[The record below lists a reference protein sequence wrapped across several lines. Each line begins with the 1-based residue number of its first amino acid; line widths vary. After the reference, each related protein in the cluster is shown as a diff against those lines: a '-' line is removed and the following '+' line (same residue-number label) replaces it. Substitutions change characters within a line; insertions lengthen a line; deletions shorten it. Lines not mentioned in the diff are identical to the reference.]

1 MQDGL
6 LSKNNTSM
14 SNNIY
19 LDFDAFLRSFNQN
32 KDSSFAFLLGAGS
45 SISSGIQSANDCI
58 WEWKKNIFLSN
69 NSDQAKYFQDYRS
82 DIVKKRIQNWLDNQ
96 GEYPELHSAD
106 EYSFYA
112 EKAYPIEGDRIKYFS
127 HIVADKNPYIG
138 YKLLCLLNKANIVR
152 SVWTTNFDGLIER
165 AAHQMNMTPIA
176 VSLDN
181 PERIYRNDSNSELLY
196 VALHGDYKYTK
207 LKNTIK
213 ELDSQNTIFVNAL
226 KRYFVD
232 KNLVI
237 CGYSGRDVSLMQSLK
252 EAFSETGTGR
262 LYWCGYGNGIPI
274 PVIDLINSIKA
285 SGREAFFV
293 PTDGFDKTMI
303 GITSICFDGDVDRQK
318 EIEEI
323 LKSIRSENT
332 FAPFE
337 IKNNSIDKYVKSN
350 VYPIVLPKEVFKFE
364 IEYSTDEKAWET
376 IRNLTKDKDIVAI
389 PFRQKV
395 FALSTLTVI
404 NEVFGSR
411 IKSEITREPISISDI
426 KKIGDFKE
434 LFTKATLYGVSK
446 SRNLN
451 TDLKSKIWSTSPI
464 ETNNDVAVYDAI
476 ECSLSFIDGKD
487 YALLSIKPTIYIV
500 SEQEIT
506 KDMKLA
512 LGKKHLEKLRN
523 KFYDEKII
531 AWENVLFKNYPL
543 IFDIPINS
551 KSDFKI
557 KIGNNRPFS
566 SIHVLDN
573 KFRKYPLNDIDFKR
587 VIWHGIQFMEPQL
600 EFINANTS
608 NIFRDYH
615 PMRGLTNHKPYDF
628 ESNGI
633 LFSEDVKLGIVCP
646 QSYSERFYV
655 FLQGLNTTISVSYN
669 ADYMMDYIGFQ
680 KIYNIP
686 IDIPNVGSDKWV
698 DISLRHN
705 NAVELA
711 RAICQKI
718 DNMHNS
724 YCNAVAVIFIPTI
737 WEGYKK
743 FEDQGEIFDLHDYIK
758 AYAAQKNIT
767 TQIIQ
772 ESTLSD
778 PLKVS
783 VYWWLSLAFYVKSMR
798 TPWAL
803 SNLNQETAYAGIG
816 YSIKRNKYGKSDIV
830 LGCSH
835 IYNAKGEG
843 LKYKLSKIN
852 NVQFDKKKNPYLTY
866 DEAFKLSVSIRE
878 LFMLSMNTLPK
889 RVVIHKRTPF
899 KVDEI
904 NGIKDALDK
913 AGIED
918 VDLIEVNMELNI
930 RYLAQKNNYG
940 SLETDGFPVSRGT
953 CILTSK
959 NSALLW
965 THGIVPSVRN
975 ESYKYYL
982 GGRSIP
988 APLKIIKH
996 YGNGDLNTIATEIL
1010 GFTKMNWNSFDL
1022 YTKLPAT
1029 IDTSNTLARIGKLL
1043 SRYEGKTYDYRYFI

>member
-1 MQDGL
+1 MN
-6 LSKNNTSM
+6 KN
-14 SNNIY
+14 IF

-45 SISSGIQSANDCI
+45 SISSDIQSASDCI
-58 WEWKKNIFLSN
+58 WEWKKSIFVSN
-69 NSDQAKYFQDYRS
+69 NPEQAKHFYDYRS
-82 DIVKKRIQNWLDNQ
+82 DVIKKRIQDWIDKQ
-96 GEYPELHSAD
+96 DGYPQLNSDE

-112 EKAYPIEGDRIKYFS
+112 EKAFPIEGDRVKYFS
-127 HIVADKNPYIG
+127 SIAADKNPYVG
-138 YKLLCLLNKANIVR
+138 YKLLCLLNRANIVR

-165 AAHQMNMTPIA
+165 AAHQMSMTPIG
-176 VSLDN
+176 VNLDN
-181 PERIYRNDSNSELLY
+181 PERIYRNDSSSELLY
-196 VALHGDYKYTK
+196 IALHGDYKYTK
-207 LKNTIK
+207 LKNTVK
-213 ELDSQNTIFVNAL
+213 ELDSQSDIFINAL
-226 KRYFVD
+226 KRYFAD

-237 CGYSGRDVSLMQSLK
+237 CGYSGRDVSLMKALQD
-252 EAFSETGTGR
+252 AFTETGAGR
-262 LYWCGYGNGIPI
+262 LYWCGYGSDVPNS
-274 PVIDLINSIKA
+274 VKDLINNVRMA
-285 SGREAFFV
+285 GREAFFI

-303 GITSICFDGDVDRQK
+303 GITSTCFEGNIEKQK
-318 EIEEI
+318 ELDDI
-323 LKSIRSENT
+323 LQSIPKDNCIT
-332 FAPFE
+332 PFE
-337 IKNNSIDKYVKSN
+337 INNNSIDKYVKSN
-350 VYPIVLPKEVFKFE
+350 MYPIVLPKEVFTFE
-364 IEYSTDEKAWET
+364 IEYNTDEKPWET
-376 IRNLTKDKDIVAI
+376 IRKLTQDKNIIAI

-395 FALSTLTVI
+395 FALSTLTLI
-404 NEVFGSR
+404 NEIFGSR

-426 KKIGDFKE
+426 KKIGAFKE
-434 LFTKATLYGVSK
+434 LFTKATLYGISK

-451 TDLKSKIWSTSPI
+451 TDLKTKIWNNAPI
-464 ETNNDVAVYDAI
+464 ESNNNIKVYDAI
-476 ECSLSFIDGKD
+476 ECSLSFVDNKD
-487 YALLSIKPTIYIV
+487 YALLSIKPTIYVI
-500 SEQEIT
+500 SENEIT
-506 KDMKLA
+506 KEMKLS

-523 KFYDEKII
+523 KIYDEKII
-531 AWENVLFKNYPL
+531 AWEEVLFGARPL
-543 IFDIPINS
+543 IFDIPVNS

-557 KIGNNRPFS
+557 KIGNNRSFS
-566 SIHVLDN
+566 SIHVLDSQF
-573 KFRKYPLNDIDFKR
+573 KKYPVNNFNIKR
-587 VIWHGIQFMEPQL
+587 IICHGVQFMEPQL

-615 PMRGLTNHKPYDF
+615 PMRGLINHKPYDF
-628 ESNGI
+628 ESNGV
-633 LFSEDVKLGIVCP
+633 LFSEDVKLGVICP
-646 QSYSERFYV
+646 YSHSERFYS
-655 FLQGLNTTISVSYN
+655 FLQGLNTCIPVSYN
-669 ADYMMDYIGFQ
+669 PDYMMDYVGFQ

-686 IDIPNVGSDKWV
+686 IDIPNVGSDKWI
-698 DISLRHN
+698 DISLTHN
-705 NAVELA
+705 NAIELA
-711 RAICQKI
+711 RTICQKI

-724 YCNAVAVIFIPTI
+724 YYDAVAVVFIPAE
-737 WEGYKK
+737 WESYKR
-743 FEDQGEIFDLHDYIK
+743 FENEGEVFDLHDYIK
-758 AYAAQKNIT
+758 AYAAQKNIA

-778 PLKVS
+778 LLKVS

-816 YSIKRNKYGKSDIV
+816 YSIKRNKYGKTDIV

-843 LKYKLSKIN
+843 LKYKLSKIK

-866 DEAFKLSVSIRE
+866 DEAFKLGVSIRE

-889 RVVIHKRTPF
+889 RVVVHKRTPF

-904 NGIKDALDK
+904 NGIKDALGK
-913 AGIED
+913 AGIEN
-918 VDLIEVNMELNI
+918 VDLVEINMELDI
-930 RYLAQKNNYG
+930 RYIAQKNNYG

-1029 IDTSNTLARIGKLL
+1029 IDTSNTLARIGNLL